1 MYFLCTFPKS
11 QILCYELIGVRKQN
25 VLSKRS
31 KLVKKLS
38 YIIYKII
45 FFIDFLFNKITKR
58 SFLIWFK
65 EFIQN
70 DSYKTINVLN
80 KKVNFFVPNQISQW
94 RVETFFTK
102 EPETLE
108 WIDGFNDNKKI
119 IFWDVGANIGL
130 YSIYAALKYSDIEII
145 SFEPSTSNLRILSRN
160 ISINKLEEKIKINQ
174 LPLTKDQNQYLM
186 FEESEFIEGYS
197 KNTFGAGINF
207 EGKVIQSKNRYKIF
221 GTNIN
226 YLIKN
231 NILLIPNYIK
241 IDVDGIEHLILEG
254 ASNYLDN
261 SEIRSMS
268 IELNENF
275 KEQFNSVLK
284 IMDKSKFSI
293 KHKKHSS
300 LFDTSDKFSKT
311 FNYIFEKK

>member
-1 MYFLCTFPKS
+1 M
-11 QILCYELIGVRKQN
+11 R
-25 VLSKRS
+25 R

-45 FFIDFLFNKITKR
+45 FFIDILFNKITKR
-58 SFLIWFK
+58 SILIWFK

-70 DSYKTINVLN
+70 DSYKTINILN
-80 KKVNFFVPNQISQW
+80 KKVNFFVPNQITQW

-108 WIDGFNDNKKI
+108 WIDSFNDNKKI

-130 YSIYAALKYSDIEII
+130 YSIYAALKHSDIEII
-145 SFEPSTSNLRILSRN
+145 SFEPSTSNLRVLSRN

-186 FEESEFIEGYS
+186 FEESEFIEGWAI
-197 KNTFGAGINF
+197 NTFGAGIDF
-207 EGKVIQSKNRYKIF
+207 EGKPMQPKNRYKIF

-226 YLIKN
+226 HLIEN
-231 NILLIPNYIK
+231 NILSIPNYIK

-254 ASNYLDN
+254 ASDHLDN

-275 KEQFNSVLK
+275 KDQVNCVLK
-284 IMDKSKFSI
+284 IMDKSNFRF
-293 KHKKHSS
+293 KHKKH
-300 LFDTSDKFSKT
+300 TSMLDVSHKFAKT
-311 FNYIFEKK
+311 FNYIFEKKK

>member
-1 MYFLCTFPKS
+1 M
-11 QILCYELIGVRKQN
+11 
-25 VLSKRS
+25 
-31 KLVKKLS
+31 VKKLS

-45 FFIDFLFNKITKR
+45 FFIDILFNKITKR
-58 SFLIWFK
+58 SILIWFK
-65 EFIQN
+65 EFIED
-70 DSYKTINVLN
+70 DSYKTINILN

-108 WIDGFNDNKKI
+108 WIDSFNDNKKI

-186 FEESEFIEGYS
+186 FEESQFIEGS
-197 KNTFGAGINF
+197 SMNTFGAGIDF
-207 EGKVIQSKNRYKIF
+207 EGKSIQPKNRYKIF

-226 YLIKN
+226 YLIEN
-231 NILLIPNYIK
+231 NILSIPNYIK

-254 ASNYLDN
+254 ASDHLDN

-275 KEQFNSVLK
+275 KDQVNSVLK
-284 IMDKSKFSI
+284 IMDKSNFRFKN
-293 KHKKHSS
+293 KQR
-300 LFDTSDKFSKT
+300 TSMLDNSDEFSKT
-311 FNYIFEKK
+311 FNYIFEKQK